1 MTITEPFNTL
11 NYSRGDNMTR
21 INCVPVRSLCDK
33 HLFAEFRELTR
44 IPNTIQSGK
53 AVIKD
58 IPNSYRLGS
67 GHVKFFY
74 NKLGWLLNRY
84 VQLYNELISRG
95 YNVKFIFPLT
105 LIKTHSTLFNNW
117 TPNQYDIDLNLQRIY
132 DRMPANAK
140 ITLPK

>member
-1 MTITEPFNTL
+1 
-11 NYSRGDNMTR
+11 MTR

-53 AVIKD
+53 AIVKN
-58 IPNSYRLGS
+58 IPESYRLGS

-74 NKLGWLLNRY
+74 NKLAWLLRRY
-84 VQLYNELISRG
+84 VELYNELILRG

-105 LIKTHSTLFNNW
+105 LIKTHATLFNNW
-117 TPNQYDIDLNLQRIY
+117 TPTQHDIDINLQRIY
-132 DRMPANAK
+132 DRMPNKAK
-140 ITLPK
+140 ITLY